1 MAVGF
6 GSAGAQLFLRTN
18 PEKGKAAVPGR
29 RRGLPLIMYD
39 PREEEGAATMS
50 WAEARSLRKPT
61 GRRRSVFLTN
71 ALGRRIRAVVPFRVP
86 VRRPVRC
93 FWRRPR
99 EEEIAA
105 AVIKPWEE
113 GRA

>member
-1 MAVGF
+1 MH
-6 GSAGAQLFLRTN
+6 
-18 PEKGKAAVPGR
+18 
-29 RRGLPLIMYD
+29 D

-61 GRRRSVFLTN
+61 GRRKSVFLTN
-71 ALGRRIRAVVPFRVP
+71 TLGRRIRALVPSRDPKYCP
-86 VRRPVRC
+86 VRY

-99 EEEIAA
+99 DEEIAA